1 MLKKNKLTLKYA
13 IGYTILIILNIFYFI
28 LAITKPSILNGFLFI
43 LLFTALYVL
52 FYFETTD
59 LLLNRLEPK
68 KYISRAKKISK
79 ILSGKN
85 EKSVILINLS
95 IAYLLLNEKEKFLE
109 CINAIKITQN
119 TPKKIKYFYY
129 YNLAAYKYFIN
140 EKNEAKKIF
149 DENIRKK
156 TEKTLLEIMLD
167 YEDKPQEKIAEL
179 KKLKSKDKL
188 TEIQVKF
195 VLAKT
200 YEKVQDFEKAMGFY
214 EEVAEKGNK
223 LYIVKVAQKKI
234 LELNLKIKN

>member
-13 IGYTILIILNIFYFI
+13 IGYAILIIVNIFYFI
-28 LAITKPSILNGFLFI
+28 LAITKPSILNGVLFI

-200 YEKVQDFEKAMGFY
+200 YEKVQDFEKAKKFY

>member
-68 KYISRAKKISK
+68 KYISRAKKIFK

-200 YEKVQDFEKAMGFY
+200 YEKVQDFEKAKKFY

>member
-13 IGYTILIILNIFYFI
+13 IGYAILINFIIFYFI
-28 LAITKPSILNGFLFI
+28 LAITKPSILNGVLFI

-68 KYISRAKKISK
+68 KYISRAKKIFK

-95 IAYLLLNEKEKFLE
+95 IAYLLLNEKQKFLE

-200 YEKVQDFEKAMGFY
+200 YEKVQDFEKAKKFY
-214 EEVAEKGNK
+214 EEVAEKRNK

>member
-13 IGYTILIILNIFYFI
+13 IGYAILIILNIFYFI

-95 IAYLLLNEKEKFLE
+95 IAYLLLNEKQKFLE

-156 TEKTLLEIMLD
+156 TQKTLLEIMLD

-200 YEKVQDFEKAMGFY
+200 YEKVQDFEKAKKFY

>member
-13 IGYTILIILNIFYFI
+13 IGYAILIILNIFYFI

>member
-13 IGYTILIILNIFYFI
+13 IGYAILIILNIFYFI

-52 FYFETTD
+52 FYFETTN

-68 KYISRAKKISK
+68 KYISRAKKIFK

-200 YEKVQDFEKAMGFY
+200 YEKVQDFEKAKKFY

>member
-13 IGYTILIILNIFYFI
+13 IGYAILIILNIFYFI

-68 KYISRAKKISK
+68 KYISRAKKIFK

-95 IAYLLLNEKEKFLE
+95 IAYLLLNEKQKFLE

-200 YEKVQDFEKAMGFY
+200 YEKVQDFEKAKKIY

>member
-13 IGYTILIILNIFYFI
+13 IGYAILIILNIFYFI

-68 KYISRAKKISK
+68 KYISRAKKIFK

-95 IAYLLLNEKEKFLE
+95 IAYLLLNEKQKFLE

-200 YEKVQDFEKAMGFY
+200 YEKVQDFEKAKKFY

>member
-13 IGYTILIILNIFYFI
+13 IGYAILIILNIFYFI
-28 LAITKPSILNGFLFI
+28 LTITKPSILNGFLFI

-68 KYISRAKKISK
+68 KYISRAKKIFK

-119 TPKKIKYFYY
+119 TPKKIKYFY
-129 YNLAAYKYFIN
+129 
-140 EKNEAKKIF
+140 
-149 DENIRKK
+149 
-156 TEKTLLEIMLD
+156 
-167 YEDKPQEKIAEL
+167 
-179 KKLKSKDKL
+179 
-188 TEIQVKF
+188 
-195 VLAKT
+195 
-200 YEKVQDFEKAMGFY
+200 
-214 EEVAEKGNK
+214 
-223 LYIVKVAQKKI
+223 
-234 LELNLKIKN
+234 

>member
-13 IGYTILIILNIFYFI
+13 IGYAILIILNIFYFI

-109 CINAIKITQN
+109 CINVIKITQN
-119 TPKKIKYFYY
+119 ICKC
-129 YNLAAYKYFIN
+129 
-140 EKNEAKKIF
+140 
-149 DENIRKK
+149 NI
-156 TEKTLLEIMLD
+156 
-167 YEDKPQEKIAEL
+167 PFQ
-179 KKLKSKDKL
+179 
-188 TEIQVKF
+188 
-195 VLAKT
+195 
-200 YEKVQDFEKAMGFY
+200 
-214 EEVAEKGNK
+214 
-223 LYIVKVAQKKI
+223 
-234 LELNLKIKN
+234 LNF

>member
-13 IGYTILIILNIFYFI
+13 IGYAILIILNIFYFI
-28 LAITKPSILNGFLFI
+28 LAITKPSILNEFLFI

-95 IAYLLLNEKEKFLE
+95 IAYLLLNEKQKFLE

-200 YEKVQDFEKAMGFY
+200 YEKVQDFEKAKKFY

>member
-13 IGYTILIILNIFYFI
+13 IGYAILIILNIFYFI

-68 KYISRAKKISK
+68 KYISRAKKIFK

-119 TPKKIKYFYY
+119 TPKKVKYFYY

-200 YEKVQDFEKAMGFY
+200 YEKVQDFEKAKKFY

-223 LYIVKVAQKKI
+223 LYIVKVAQKKV

>member
-13 IGYTILIILNIFYFI
+13 IGYAILIILNIFYFI

-59 LLLNRLEPK
+59 LLLNRLELE
-68 KYISRAKKISK
+68 KYISRAKK
-79 ILSGKN
+79 LSGKN

-95 IAYLLLNEKEKFLE
+95 IAYLLLNEKAKFLE

-156 TEKTLLEIMLD
+156 TQKILLEIMLD

-223 LYIVKVAQKKI
+223 LYIVKVAQKKV

>member
-13 IGYTILIILNIFYFI
+13 IGYAILIIVNIFYFI
-28 LAITKPSILNGFLFI
+28 LAITKPSILNGVLFI

-200 YEKVQDFEKAMGFY
+200 YEKVQDFEKAKKFY
-214 EEVAEKGNK
+214 EEVAEKRNK

>member
-13 IGYTILIILNIFYFI
+13 IGYAILIILNIFYFI

-68 KYISRAKKISK
+68 KYISRAKKIFK

-200 YEKVQDFEKAMGFY
+200 YEKVQDFEKAKKFY

-223 LYIVKVAQKKI
+223 LYIVKVAQKKV

>member
-13 IGYTILIILNIFYFI
+13 IGYAILIILNIFYFI

-68 KYISRAKKISK
+68 KYISRAKKIFK

-200 YEKVQDFEKAMGFY
+200 YEKVQDFEKAKKFY
-214 EEVAEKGNK
+214 EEVAKKGNK

>member
-13 IGYTILIILNIFYFI
+13 IGYAILIILNIFYFI

-95 IAYLLLNEKEKFLE
+95 IAYLLLNEKQKFLE

-200 YEKVQDFEKAMGFY
+200 YEKVQDFEKAKKIY

-223 LYIVKVAQKKI
+223 LYMGKVAQEKI
-234 LELNLKIKN
+234 LELS

>member
-13 IGYTILIILNIFYFI
+13 IGYAILIIVNIFYFI

-68 KYISRAKKISK
+68 KYISRAKRISK

-156 TEKTLLEIMLD
+156 TQKTLLEIMLD

-200 YEKVQDFEKAMGFY
+200 YEKVQDFEKAKKFY

>member
-13 IGYTILIILNIFYFI
+13 IGYAILIILNIFYFI

-68 KYISRAKKISK
+68 KYISRAKKIFK

-95 IAYLLLNEKEKFLE
+95 IAYLLLNEKEKFLD

-156 TEKTLLEIMLD
+156 TQKTLLEIMLD

-200 YEKVQDFEKAMGFY
+200 YEKVQDFEKAKKFY

>member
-13 IGYTILIILNIFYFI
+13 IGYAILIILNIFYFI

-68 KYISRAKKISK
+68 KYISRAKKIFK

-149 DENIRKK
+149 DENIQKK

-200 YEKVQDFEKAMGFY
+200 YEKVQDFEKAKKFY

>member
-85 EKSVILINLS
+85 ERSVILINLS

>member
-13 IGYTILIILNIFYFI
+13 IGYAILIILNIFYFI

-200 YEKVQDFEKAMGFY
+200 YEKVQDFEKAKKFY

-223 LYIVKVAQKKI
+223 LYIVKVAQKKV

>member
-13 IGYTILIILNIFYFI
+13 IGYAILIILNIFYFI

-119 TPKKIKYFYY
+119 TPKKVKYFYY

-156 TEKTLLEIMLD
+156 TQKTLLEIMLD

-200 YEKVQDFEKAMGFY
+200 YEKVQDFEKAKKFY

>member
-13 IGYTILIILNIFYFI
+13 IGYAILIILNIFYFI

-156 TEKTLLEIMLD
+156 TQKTLLEIMLD

-188 TEIQVKF
+188 TEVQVKF

-200 YEKVQDFEKAMGFY
+200 YEKVQDFEKAKKFY

>member
-13 IGYTILIILNIFYFI
+13 IGYAILIIVNIFYFI
-28 LAITKPSILNGFLFI
+28 LAITKPSILNGVLFI

-68 KYISRAKKISK
+68 KYISRGKKISK

-200 YEKVQDFEKAMGFY
+200 YEKVQDFEKAKKFY

>member
-13 IGYTILIILNIFYFI
+13 IGYAILIILNIFYFI

-52 FYFETTD
+52 FYFETTN

-68 KYISRAKKISK
+68 KYISRAKKIFK

-95 IAYLLLNEKEKFLE
+95 IAYLLLNEKQKFLE

-200 YEKVQDFEKAMGFY
+200 YEKVQDFEKAKKFY
-214 EEVAEKGNK
+214 EEVAEKRNK

>member
-13 IGYTILIILNIFYFI
+13 IGYAILIIVNIFYFI

-68 KYISRAKKISK
+68 KYISRAKKIFK

-95 IAYLLLNEKEKFLE
+95 IAYLLLNEKQKFLE

-200 YEKVQDFEKAMGFY
+200 YEKVQDFEKAKKFY

>member
-13 IGYTILIILNIFYFI
+13 IGYAILIIVNIFYFI

-200 YEKVQDFEKAMGFY
+200 YEKVQDFEKAKKFY
-214 EEVAEKGNK
+214 EEVAKKGNK

>member
-1 MLKKNKLTLKYA
+1 MLKKNKLILKYA
-13 IGYTILIILNIFYFI
+13 IGYAILIILNIFYFI

-167 YEDKPQEKIAEL
+167 YEDKPQ
-179 KKLKSKDKL
+179 
-188 TEIQVKF
+188 
-195 VLAKT
+195 
-200 YEKVQDFEKAMGFY
+200 
-214 EEVAEKGNK
+214 
-223 LYIVKVAQKKI
+223 
-234 LELNLKIKN
+234 

>member
-52 FYFETTD
+52 FYFETTN

-68 KYISRAKKISK
+68 KYISRAKKIFK

-95 IAYLLLNEKEKFLE
+95 IAYLLLNEKQKFLE

-200 YEKVQDFEKAMGFY
+200 YEKVQDFEKAKKFY

>member
-13 IGYTILIILNIFYFI
+13 IGYAILIILNIFYFI

-200 YEKVQDFEKAMGFY
+200 YEKVQDFEKAKKIY

>member
-13 IGYTILIILNIFYFI
+13 IGYAILIILNIFYFI

-156 TEKTLLEIMLD
+156 TQKTLLEIMLD

-200 YEKVQDFEKAMGFY
+200 YEKVQDFEKAIGFY

>member
-13 IGYTILIILNIFYFI
+13 IGYAILIILNIFYFI

-156 TEKTLLEIMLD
+156 TGKTLLEIMLD

-200 YEKVQDFEKAMGFY
+200 YEKVQDFEKAKKFY

>member
-13 IGYTILIILNIFYFI
+13 IGYAILIILNIFYFI

-68 KYISRAKKISK
+68 KYISRAKKIFK

-95 IAYLLLNEKEKFLE
+95 IAYLLLNEKQKFLE

-149 DENIRKK
+149 DENIGKK

-200 YEKVQDFEKAMGFY
+200 YEKVQDFEKAKKFY

>member
-1 MLKKNKLTLKYA
+1 M
-13 IGYTILIILNIFYFI
+13 
-28 LAITKPSILNGFLFI
+28 
-43 LLFTALYVL
+43 LFTALYVL

-200 YEKVQDFEKAMGFY
+200 YEKVQDFEKAKKFY
-214 EEVAEKGNK
+214 EEVAEKRNK

>member
-13 IGYTILIILNIFYFI
+13 IGYAILIILNIFYFI

-129 YNLAAYKYFIN
+129 YNLAEYKYFIN

-167 YEDKPQEKIAEL
+167 YEDKPQEQIAEL

-200 YEKVQDFEKAMGFY
+200 YEKVQDFEKAKKFY

>member
-13 IGYTILIILNIFYFI
+13 IGYAILIIVNIFYFI
-28 LAITKPSILNGFLFI
+28 LAITKPSILNGVLFI

-68 KYISRAKKISK
+68 KYISRAKKIFK

-95 IAYLLLNEKEKFLE
+95 IAYLLLNEKQKFLE

-156 TEKTLLEIMLD
+156 TQKTLLEIMLD

-200 YEKVQDFEKAMGFY
+200 YEKVQDFEKAKKFY

>member
-13 IGYTILIILNIFYFI
+13 IGYAILIILNIFYFI

-59 LLLNRLEPK
+59 LLLRLEPK
-68 KYISRAKKISK
+68 KYISRAKKIFK

-200 YEKVQDFEKAMGFY
+200 YEKVQDFEKAKKFY

>member
-13 IGYTILIILNIFYFI
+13 IGYAILIILNIFYFI

-59 LLLNRLEPK
+59 LLLNRLELE

-95 IAYLLLNEKEKFLE
+95 IAYLLLNEKAKFLE

-156 TEKTLLEIMLD
+156 AEKTLLEIMLD

-179 KKLKSKDKL
+179 KKLKLKDKL
-188 TEIQVKF
+188 IEIQVKF
-195 VLAKT
+195 VLAET

-214 EEVAEKGNK
+214 EEVVEKGNK
-223 LYIVKVAQKKI
+223 LYIVKVAQKKV